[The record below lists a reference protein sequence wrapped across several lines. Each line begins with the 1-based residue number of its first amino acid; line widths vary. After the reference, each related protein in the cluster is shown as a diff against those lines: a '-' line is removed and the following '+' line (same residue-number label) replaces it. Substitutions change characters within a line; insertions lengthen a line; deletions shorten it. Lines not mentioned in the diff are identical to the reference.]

1 MTELVAITPERHAK
15 KVWKQATDYAFAAGQ
30 AVIPL
35 VGAELSKTSGVM
47 PIGFIKVDSGYQL
60 VAITSLQ
67 PETINVAKKNPMRES
82 FSNGCLNVL
91 MSLVPYF
98 FDSLGRDKARWVF
111 IFCLMVEAGYKAVY
125 GV

>member
-1 MTELVAITPERHAK
+1 MLIVEPITDATYSLLSAENARPLLPAIFAPVAIVVSTGAM
-15 KVWKQATDYAFAAGQ
+15 AA
-30 AVIPL
+30 
-35 VGAELSKTSGVM
+35 LSDAS
-47 PIGFIKVDSGYQL
+47 
-60 VAITSLQ
+60 VAGSSLQ
-67 PETINVAKKNPMRES
+67 PERINVAKKNPMRES